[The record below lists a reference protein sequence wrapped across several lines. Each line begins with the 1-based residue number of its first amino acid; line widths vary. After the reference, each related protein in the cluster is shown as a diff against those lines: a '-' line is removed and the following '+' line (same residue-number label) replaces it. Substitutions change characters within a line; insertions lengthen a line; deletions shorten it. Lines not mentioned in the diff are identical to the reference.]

1 MRQYQNNTP
10 WMQISYIDWGTVMGP
25 RLFPDSCRIKG
36 DIGLHHG
43 FEAPSFYSNVDKHL
57 VEQE

>member
-36 DIGLHHG
+36 DIDSHHG
-43 FEAPSFYSNVDKHL
+43 FEAPNAFT
-57 VEQE
+57 QM